1 MKKQDYNLEER
12 RKNMRRLEHAAD
24 VCHGMDGN
32 PCADC
37 RGRKSCATWCEVG
50 RKWAKSALAEL
61 RHEIPLHLDH
71 LAREWAP
78 YSAKH
83 RHLREE
89 HLLDRIG
96 DAVRMPREEGESIDT

>member
-1 MKKQDYNLEER
+1 MKKTEQNLETR
-12 RKNMRRLEHAAD
+12 RDNVRRLEYAGE
-24 VCHGMDGN
+24 VCRGMEGN

-37 RGRKSCATWCEVG
+37 RGKKACATWCEAG
-50 RKWAKSALAEL
+50 KKWAKNALAEL

-78 YSAKH
+78 FSAKH
-83 RHLREE
+83 RRLREE
-89 HLLDRIG
+89 HLLTRIG